1 MRIRT
6 LTTDYMESH
15 CYLLIE
21 DGHTVVIDPGDASLV
36 RRAVAEES
44 VAVDLAILTHEH
56 CDHVIG
62 CSEVRDAFQCRMIS
76 SRTCNENLMDNKKNF
91 SRYFNALVDLQSK
104 YRKEIQKGIA
114 PFTTHA
120 DEVFDGEMSISWM
133 GHTLYLRETPG
144 HSPGSICILLDEN
157 FLLSG
162 DTLMRD
168 DDTGTQF
175 IGGSKKQLRE
185 ITIPWLRS
193 LPEGLTVY
201 PGHGDAFRLGDRLAS
216 LMN

>member
-1 MRIRT
+1 MLIRT

-15 CYLLIE
+15 CYLMIE
-21 DGHTVVIDPGDASLV
+21 DRHAVVIDPGDAALV
-36 RRAVAEES
+36 RCAVAEETA
-44 VAVDLAILTHEH
+44 AVDFAILTHEH
-56 CDHVIG
+56 CDHVFG
-62 CSEVRDAFQCRMIS
+62 CSEVRDAFQCRILS
-76 SRTCNENLMDNKKNF
+76 SRTCNENLMDSKKNF
-91 SRYFNALVDLQSK
+91 SRYFNALVDLQCK
-104 YRKEIQKGIA
+104 YRKEAQKGIA

-120 DEVFDGEMSISWM
+120 DEVFDGERFISWM

-144 HSPGSICILLDEN
+144 HSPGSICILLDEDVL
-157 FLLSG
+157 FSG

-201 PGHGDAFRLGDRLAS
+201 PGHGDAFYLGDRLAS
-216 LMN
+216 LKN